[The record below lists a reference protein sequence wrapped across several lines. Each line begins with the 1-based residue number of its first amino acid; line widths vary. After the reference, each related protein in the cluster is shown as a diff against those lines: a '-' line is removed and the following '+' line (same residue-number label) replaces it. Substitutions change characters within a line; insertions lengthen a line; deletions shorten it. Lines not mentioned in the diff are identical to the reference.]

1 MLPKK
6 PESASEVLAVVL
18 CPARAFGS
26 GADVAAAA
34 RALLPVKAELCR
46 RFQAARAAQRR
57 N

>member
-6 PESASEVLAVVL
+6 PESASWVLAVVL
-18 CPARAFGS
+18 CPARAFGAGDS
-26 GADVAAAA
+26 AEAA

-46 RFQAARAAQRR
+46 RFRAARAARHK